1 MTNERELIDALRK
14 GTVDVEWAVAQ
25 FSKSPFETLGGLNPA
40 DLLVDTMDCG
50 FPTLND
56 YDVFK
61 RNIGELIVVVARPGM
76 GKSAFIFQIAQYV
89 AKTQP
94 VLVFSLEMS
103 RNAIVQRMVAQDSGM
118 GLAKVKRGQ
127 VPKERVQA
135 SLDRIA
141 ALSYNIHHDK
151 GLDIDTFASLAREG
165 VKLHAPG
172 VIVVDYLQIMRS
184 EGRNRAEEVAA
195 VAEKMSKL
203 AAELK
208 TPILTASQAS
218 RACEARGYDTGDF
231 VPGLSD
237 LAESSKIEHYADTVL
252 ALSREEVYT
261 GKRPGECDLHII
273 KNRSGQTGQF
283 SFKWL
288 GSSVKFLDPALLGE
302 VCI

>member
-1 MTNERELIDALRK
+1 MSSLDLIDNLRK
-14 GTVDVEWAVAQ
+14 GLIDPEEAVRA
-25 FSKSPFETLGGLNPA
+25 FAKSPFTTLGGLKPS

-76 GKSAFIFQIAQYV
+76 GKSAFIFQIAQH
-89 AKTQP
+89 AARTQA

-103 RNAIVQRMVAQDSGM
+103 RTAIVQRMVAQDSGM
-118 GLAKVKRGQ
+118 GLAKVKRGLI
-127 VPKERVQA
+127 PKEKVQA

-151 GLDIDTFASLAREG
+151 GLDVDTFCSLAREG
-165 VKLHAPG
+165 VKMHAPSI
-172 VIVVDYLQIMRS
+172 IVVDYLQIMRA

-203 AAELK
+203 AAELR

-218 RACEARGYDTGDF
+218 RACEARGYETGDF

-237 LAESSKIEHYADTVL
+237 LAESSKIEHYADTVV
-252 ALSREEVYT
+252 AISREEVYS
-261 GKRPGECDLHII
+261 GKRAGEADVAII
-273 KNRSGQTGQF
+273 KNRSGQTGTF
-283 SFKWL
+283 NFKWL
-288 GSSVKFLDPALLGE
+288 GSSTRFLDPALIGE